1 MILVVPGFRN
11 RFARLRDGAAG
22 EVATAEYGREAKI
35 VFNAGTESGMATGGL
50 AIDHQCFQ
58 AFAGSVDG
66 GSQADGARSDNDQII
81 KLCVSFGVEAKT
93 RCEGC

>member
-1 MILVVPGFRN
+1 MRCQDFATE
-11 RFARLRDGAAG
+11 FARLRDGAAG
-22 EVATAEYGREAKI
+22 EVFTAESGREAKI
-35 VFNAGTESGMATGGL
+35 VFNAGTESGLATGGF
-50 AIDHQCFQ
+50 AINHQCFH

-66 GSQADGARSDNDQII
+66 GSQVGGARSDNDQII